1 MGEVVE
7 NGGAE
12 IAEKPVMV
20 AVDESEC
27 SHCALM
33 WVIDNL
39 KESITTKSPLL
50 IFMAQPPPASS
61 ITFAAPLGAARMYC
75 PPTPEFANN
84 MQENH
89 RKLTVALL
97 ERAKD
102 ICASHGV
109 TAKTVTEIGDAKTAI
124 CAAVLKY
131 NVNLLVL
138 GERGLGKI
146 KRAILGSVSNYCVQN
161 AKCPVLVVKKPQS
174 STGEIL

>member
-27 SHCALM
+27 SHYALM

-39 KESITTKSPLL
+39 KESITAQKPLL
-50 IFMAQPPPASS
+50 IFMAQPPPANNL
-61 ITFAAPLGAARMYC
+61 TFAAALGSARMYC
-75 PPTPEFANN
+75 PPTTEFTNN

-89 RKLTVALL
+89 RKLTTALL

-124 CAAVLKY
+124 CAAVLKH
-131 NVNLLVL
+131 NVSMLVL
-138 GERGLGKI
+138 GARGLGKI
-146 KRAILGSVSNYCVQN
+146 KRAIIGSVSNYCVQH
-161 AKCPVLVVKKPQS
+161 AKCPVLVVKKPQVV
-174 STGEIL
+174 